1 MGMLLA
7 AVHVIGILISG
18 EILNIPVRDVMIRN
32 WIFIIFMNLMILIPI
47 PIPAETEFCTGLDFY
62 HGYDSDSDSSKKTEL
77 QDL

>member
-18 EILNIPVRDVMIRN
+18 EILNIPVIDVMIRN
-32 WIFIIFMNLMILIPI
+32 WIFIIFLNLMIPIPI
-47 PIPAETEFCTGLDFY
+47 PIPAKIEFCTRLDFY
-62 HGYDSDSDSSKKTEL
+62 HGYDSDSSKKTEL